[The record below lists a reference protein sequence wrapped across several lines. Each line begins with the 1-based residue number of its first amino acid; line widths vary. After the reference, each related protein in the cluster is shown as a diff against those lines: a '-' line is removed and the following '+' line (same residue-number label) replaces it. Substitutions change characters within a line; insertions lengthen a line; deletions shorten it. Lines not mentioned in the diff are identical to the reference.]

1 MAHVHGAPGLEPR
14 RARNRRRMWVA
25 LAINAVMLAAAVVGG
40 VLTHS
45 VALLAEAGHVLS
57 DVGAI
62 AIGLAAAR
70 LAAVA
75 PTPERTFGL
84 QRSEILGAL
93 ANGIVLVAV
102 SVLII
107 FGAVVRLAN
116 PADVAGGGVLALG
129 LVGLAGNVL
138 ATLVLASGERSDIN
152 LEAVLRHSA
161 ADALGSLGVIV
172 AGAVVLATGW
182 DRIDPIVS
190 LLIAAL
196 ILAGCWRLLKE
207 PVAVLMEAAPP
218 GIEVRDVG
226 RAMCAVPGVAEI
238 HDLHVWSV
246 TSGFPA
252 LAAHVVV
259 ERGVDRDVAR
269 MHVEQMLRD
278 RYDIHHTTLQ
288 LVEGDAVSGLIALE
302 DLRDR

>member
-1 MAHVHGAPGLEPR
+1 
-14 RARNRRRMWVA
+14 MWVA
-25 LAINAVMLAAAVVGG
+25 LAVNAVMLAAAVVGG

-62 AIGLAAAR
+62 AIGLVAAR

-138 ATLVLASGERSDIN
+138 ATVVLASGERSDIN

-161 ADALGSLGVIV
+161 ADALGSVGVIV

-259 ERGVDRDVAR
+259 QRGVDRDVAR
-269 MHVEQMLRD
+269 MHVEQMLRE
-278 RYDIHHTTLQ
+278 RYGIHHTTLQ
-288 LVEGDAVSGLIALE
+288 LVEGDAASGLIALE

>member
-1 MAHVHGAPGLEPR
+1 
-14 RARNRRRMWVA
+14 MWVA
-25 LAINAVMLAAAVVGG
+25 LAVNAVMLAAAVVGG

-138 ATLVLASGERSDIN
+138 ATVVLASGERSDIN

-161 ADALGSLGVIV
+161 ADALGSVGVIV

-269 MHVEQMLRD
+269 MHVEQMLRE
-278 RYDIHHTTLQ
+278 RYGIHHTTLQ
-288 LVEGDAVSGLIALE
+288 LVEGDAAGGLIALE